1 MKKTFLIAC
10 ISTVL
15 LFMCACGSATPENN
29 TEITTTEVLST
40 ENADDYKIAE
50 TPTEESSSF
59 PSNGQKETQ
68 NEPIEEETPALT
80 IAELTLDSEY
90 TVEDDFVLTN
100 LYTDILSDKSVA
112 DGWYYYYSRG
122 TESTV
127 PEIKWNPAEGMY
139 TSCELIFDLQ
149 NLKDPMEKTFP
160 ERLSAYIVF
169 QIDPQDVKECENA
182 DAYFAEL
189 TAMAGR
195 NPDAEIFSCVP
206 MQRNPGQLKTDG
218 YETRSLDAIL
228 LEKDEIAQQYLVTDV
243 SEAFYQSWEDSNAT
257 EPMWIVFS
265 YNDDLVFTLN
275 LREWLE
281 ESVE

>member
-40 ENADDYKIAE
+40 EN
-50 TPTEESSSF
+50 
-59 PSNGQKETQ
+59 

-100 LYTDILSDKSVA
+100 LYTDILSDKAVA

-127 PEIKWNPAEGMY
+127 PWIEWNPAEGMY

-206 MQRNPGQLKTDG
+206 LQRNPGQLNTDG
-218 YETRSLDAIL
+218 YETPSLDAIL
-228 LEKDEIAQQYLVTDV
+228 LEKDEIAKQELITDV

-281 ESVE
+281 ENGE